1 MLSVPNPI
9 VPLRP
14 LAQTLAWWAVG
25 RWVQRAFPGVPTLTT
40 QQLADWLS
48 QGSAPSPILLDV
60 RQDDEFAVSHLA
72 GAHRAASLEAALALG
87 LDRDRPIVAY
97 CSVGY
102 RSARLVN
109 QLQGLGY
116 TEVYNLAGSI
126 FKWANEG
133 RSLVSQ
139 SQLEPR
145 VHPYNAIWRKL
156 LKPGL
161 AAPLTKNDG
170 EQPEDDSV
178 S

>member
-1 MLSVPNPI
+1 M

-14 LAQTLAWWAVG
+14 LAQTLAWWAVN
-25 RWVQRAFPGVPTLTT
+25 RWVQRAFPEVPTLTT

-48 QGSAPSPILLDV
+48 QGRAPSPILIDV
-60 RQDDEFAVSHLA
+60 RRDDEFAVSHLPE
-72 GAHRAASLEAALALG
+72 AHRAASLEAVLALG
-87 LDRDRPIVAY
+87 LAPDQPIVAY

-102 RSARLVN
+102 RSARLVD

-133 RSLVSQ
+133 RSLVSE
-139 SQLEPR
+139 SQPEPQ
-145 VHPYNAIWRKL
+145 VHPYNAIWGIL

-161 AAPLTKNDG
+161 ASPLAKDDEEYPKDDG
-170 EQPEDDSV
+170 V
-178 S
+178 L

>member
-1 MLSVPNPI
+1 MFPMPNPM

-14 LAQTLAWWAVG
+14 LAQTLAWWAVD
-25 RWVQRAFPGVPTLTT
+25 RWVQRAFPEVPTLTT

-48 QGSAPSPILLDV
+48 QARAPSPILLDV
-60 RQDDEFAVSHLA
+60 RRDDEFAVSHLPE
-72 GAHRAASLEAALALG
+72 AHCAASLEAALALG

-102 RSARLVN
+102 RSARLVE

-133 RSLVSQ
+133 RSLASQ
-139 SQLEPR
+139 SEPAPR
-145 VHPYNAIWRKL
+145 VHPYNASWGIL

-161 AAPLTKNDG
+161 AAPLSRDDG
-170 EQPEDDSV
+170 E
-178 S
+178 